1 MRQQSVYSIKS
12 EENGISVYPHIP
24 LFLFG
29 QYIHL
34 LKYYPLHAVSQN
46 CNKIAS
52 LRRFY
57 GMGEAFLGTDFRSV
71 CKANRELRG
80 ADRGWRG

>member
-1 MRQQSVYSIKS
+1 MVFQFI
-12 EENGISVYPHIP
+12 HI
-24 LFLFG
+24 FLFSCSDNTS
-29 QYIHL
+29 L
-34 LKYYPLHAVSQN
+34 LQYYPLHAVSQD
-46 CNKIAS
+46 CNKISS

-71 CKANRELRG
+71 CKANRELSG